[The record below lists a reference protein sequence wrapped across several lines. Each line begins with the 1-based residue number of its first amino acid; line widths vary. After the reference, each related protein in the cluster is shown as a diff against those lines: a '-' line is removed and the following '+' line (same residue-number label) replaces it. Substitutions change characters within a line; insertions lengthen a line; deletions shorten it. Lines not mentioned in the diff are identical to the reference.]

1 MERRYCQRRCSS
13 SGTGESGK
21 HREQKSEPHKECGA
35 EAPRPQPL
43 RPCTEQNG
51 KHPSSDHGRQGER
64 RHPTSDHGRRE
75 ERKQPSSDCGRQAER
90 RQPSP
95 DHGRQ
100 EKKTPSADP
109 GRQSACSP
117 RAKIPRPSPCKG
129 AEDRT
134 GQNRGGQFPMG
145 MLPPPLS
152 DLLSGNRSGDLMA
165 LMLLLLLLWEGKE
178 DSHGTILTLLIF
190 LLL

>member
-51 KHPSSDHGRQGER
+51 KHPSSDHGR
-64 RHPTSDHGRRE
+64 RE
-75 ERKQPSSDCGRQAER
+75 EKKQQSSDCGRQAER

-100 EKKTPSADP
+100 EKKIPSADP
-109 GRQSACSP
+109 GRQSVCSP
-117 RAKIPRPSPCKG
+117 WEKIPRPSPCKG

-134 GQNRGGQFPMG
+134 GQNRSGQFPMG
-145 MLPPPLS
+145 MLPLPVS
-152 DLLSGNRSGDLMA
+152 NLLSGNRSGDLMA